1 MSLKSKLITIIVVL
15 SCIALGMFGRELLR
29 SRQVWMTSE
38 QVARLAKIDELLL
51 NAMGS
56 LRYELSYEIGV
67 LKLEGEAATAAAA
80 RLATRRG
87 EVDRGIAEA
96 LDRLGR
102 LGPETAALG
111 EATASDYARLR
122 ALRGEVDRQ
131 VTRPRAERDP
141 KLLTDLSAHVPAM
154 LATVDTLADAV
165 ERPILTGDRRLADL
179 VEIRRKGWTA
189 RGMAGDAASALTR
202 ALAYQRPLTQQE
214 ANTVLVRRGQT
225 ETVFQQ
231 VEQAVR
237 QLPDGADLAAA
248 VTAAKATYF
257 GGTYGEMVGPL
268 MASVTGRYETKLTN
282 EDFTRAVVPALDT
295 LLAIPARAVTQLAA
309 RAEAAEAEAK
319 GALALNAA
327 LMAGIM
333 LLTGMGAVV
342 ILWGVTRP
350 LDRMTAAI
358 NCLAGG
364 DATVTV
370 PDLDRRDE
378 IGAVA
383 RGVEV
388 FRQNL
393 IRSRALEAETAEAR
407 ADAETQR
414 RATMHRMAEDFET
427 AVGGIVGQVAHAA
440 TELQATAQTM
450 SGAASATASQS
461 FTVATAAD
469 QAAANVG
476 TVAAAAEELG
486 ASVVEIGRQVQG
498 AAGLARAAVGE
509 AARTNALVHDLS
521 ATTARIGDVVAM
533 IAGIADQT
541 NLLALNATIEAA
553 RAGEAGRGF
562 SVVAAEVKE
571 LANQTAKATQEIT
584 QQIGRIQGSTD
595 QAVSAIAAITGRIEE
610 IDAVAVALAAAVEEQ
625 GAATQEIVRNV
636 TQAASGTGEVTS
648 NIAGVAGAAEQT
660 GAAADRVLAS
670 ASALQQEAA
679 HLGAEVHR
687 FLDTVRAA

>member
-1 MSLKSKLITIIVVL
+1 MSLKSKLITIIVVF
-15 SCIALGMFGRELLR
+15 SCLTLGMFGRDLLR
-29 SRQVWMTSE
+29 SRQVWTTSE

-56 LRYELSYEIGV
+56 LRYELSYEVGV
-67 LKLEGEAATAAAA
+67 LKLDGEAAAAAAA
-80 RLATRRG
+80 RLAMRRG
-87 EVDRGIAEA
+87 EVDRGIAQA
-96 LDRLGR
+96 LDRLGQ
-102 LGPETAALG
+102 LGPERAGLG
-111 EATASDYARLR
+111 EATASAYAGLR

-131 VTRPRAERDP
+131 VTRPKGERDP
-141 KLLTDLSAHVPAM
+141 KLLADLSAHVPAM
-154 LATVDTLADAV
+154 LATMDTLADAI
-165 ERPILTGDRRLADL
+165 EQPIRTGDHRLADL
-179 VEIRRKGWTA
+179 IEIRRKGWVA

-202 ALAYQRPLTQQE
+202 ALAYQRPLTEQE
-214 ANTVLVRRGQT
+214 ATTILVRRGQV
-225 ETVFQQ
+225 EAVFQQ

-237 QLPDGADLAAA
+237 QLPDGAGLAAA
-248 VTAAKATYF
+248 VAKARTTYF
-257 GGTYGEMVGPL
+257 SGRYGEMVGPL
-268 MASVTGRYETKLTN
+268 MAAVTGRYETKLTN
-282 EDFTRAVVPALDT
+282 EDFTLAVVPALDA
-295 LLAIPARAVTQLAA
+295 LLAIPSRAVTQLAGE
-309 RAEAAEAEAK
+309 AEAAETEAK
-319 GALALNAA
+319 RALAFNAV
-327 LMAGIM
+327 LMAGIV
-333 LLTGMGAVV
+333 LLTGLGAGV
-342 ILWGVTRP
+342 IVRGVTRP
-350 LDRMTAAI
+350 LDRMTGVINRLAA
-358 NCLAGG
+358 G
-364 DATVTV
+364 DAAVTV
-370 PDLDRRDE
+370 PDLGRRDE

-393 IRSRALEAETAEAR
+393 IRSRALEAETAAAR

-414 RATMHRMAEDFET
+414 RATMHRVADDFE
-427 AVGGIVGQVAHAA
+427 AAIGGIVGLVAHAA
-440 TELQATAQTM
+440 TELRATAQTM

-498 AAGLARAAVGE
+498 AAGLARVAVGE
-509 AARTNALVHDLS
+509 AERTTALVNDLS

-533 IAGIADQT
+533 IAGIAGQT

-571 LANQTAKATQEIT
+571 LASQTARATQEIT
-584 QQIGRIQGSTD
+584 EQIGRIRGSTD

-610 IDAVAVALAAAVEEQ
+610 IDAVTVALAGAVEQQ

-636 TQAASGTGEVTS
+636 NQAAGGTGEVTT

-670 ASALQQEAA
+670 ASELQQEAT